1 MRSGEEHLRIALIRV
16 RFKERS
22 SLRKNEKEAV
32 QAKPTLIPT
41 YDWSVAKEDTYVQN
55 AAQSHCESN
64 YDYDEPRE
72 RL

>member
-1 MRSGEEHLRIALIRV
+1 MRSGVEHLRNALIRV
-16 RFKERS
+16 RSKERS
-22 SLRKNEKEAV
+22 SLRNNEKEAV

-41 YDWSVAKEDTYVQN
+41 HDWSVAKEDTRIQDT
-55 AAQSHCESN
+55 AQLHCGSN